1 MIHKLQR
8 KFIAIAMVAVTLVMI
23 VLCVSINVINF
34 LSANS
39 DMNTRLEMIFE
50 NEGSIPQFHVPGKP
64 PQKRPPHFTAETPF
78 STRYFVL
85 RYTDSGELL
94 KVNMKNIAA
103 VTEEDAETYL
113 NIASEH
119 GTGFGYSG
127 SYKFYVAPTADDHYM
142 AVFLDCYDELR
153 TLQTFAA
160 VSLLVILACIV
171 FVFILVVLLSKRAIA
186 PTIQT
191 MEKQKQFITDA
202 SHELKT
208 PITVINASLKV
219 LEMDAGKSKWIDK
232 IQGQTDKLSH
242 LVNDL
247 VTLSRLDEEHPPLHC
262 SDFDISA
269 AVAEVADSFRDH
281 AASQGHILEAEIT
294 SSLSYHGDEY
304 AIRQLTSILMDN
316 AVKYA
321 DPGSAIRLLMKKE
334 KRGISLQTENLCTAF
349 NAEDADKLFDRFY
362 RADKAR
368 SNQTAGFGIGLS
380 IARSI
385 VEAHHGSI
393 EANYTENRTIQFIV
407 RLL

>member
-8 KFIAIAMVAVTLVMI
+8 KFIAIAMASVTLVML
-23 VLCVSINVINF
+23 VLGVSINVISFFSTNNA
-34 LSANS
+34 LNA
-39 DMNTRLEMIFE
+39 RLEMIFE
-50 NEGSIPQFHVPGKP
+50 NEGSVPQFPAPGNP
-64 PQKRPPHFTAETPF
+64 AQKRDPHFTAETPF

-85 RYTDSGELL
+85 RYTGSGELL

-119 GTGFGYSG
+119 GEGFGYSG
-127 SYKFYVAPTADDHYM
+127 NYKFYVASTKDNHYM
-142 AVFLDCYDELR
+142 AIFLDCYDELR
-153 TLQTFAA
+153 AFQVFAF
-160 VSLLVILACIV
+160 VSLLVGFACIV
-171 FVFILVVLLSKRAIA
+171 LVFILVVLLSKRAIA
-186 PTIQT
+186 PTIQS

-208 PITVINASLKV
+208 PLTVINASLKV
-219 LEMDAGKSKWIDK
+219 LEMDMGESKWIDK
-232 IQGQTDKLSH
+232 IQGQTNKLSR

-262 SDFDISA
+262 NDFDISA

-281 AASQGHILEAEIT
+281 AAAQGHILETEIT
-294 SSLSYHGDEY
+294 SDLSYHGDEY

-321 DPGSAIRLLMKKE
+321 DPDSPIRLLLKKE
-334 KRGISLQTENLCTAF
+334 KRGISLQAENLCASF

-380 IARSI
+380 IARNI
-385 VEAHHGSI
+385 VDAHHGSI
-393 EANYTENRTIQFIV
+393 HADHTESGMIRFIV
-407 RLL
+407 HLP